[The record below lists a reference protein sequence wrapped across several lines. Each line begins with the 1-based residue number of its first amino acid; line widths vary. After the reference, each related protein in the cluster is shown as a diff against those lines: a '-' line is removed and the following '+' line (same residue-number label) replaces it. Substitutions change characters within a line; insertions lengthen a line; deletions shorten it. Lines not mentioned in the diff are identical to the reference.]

1 MEHYEALNKPPNP
14 EETETE
20 KNKRE
25 STQMLFNPERFIKNK
40 LFRETSPDV
49 LTNASKLTA
58 FIQEVQK
65 GSRP

>member
-14 EETETE
+14 EETEAE

-40 LFRETSPDV
+40 LFR
-49 LTNASKLTA
+49 
-58 FIQEVQK
+58 
-65 GSRP
+65 